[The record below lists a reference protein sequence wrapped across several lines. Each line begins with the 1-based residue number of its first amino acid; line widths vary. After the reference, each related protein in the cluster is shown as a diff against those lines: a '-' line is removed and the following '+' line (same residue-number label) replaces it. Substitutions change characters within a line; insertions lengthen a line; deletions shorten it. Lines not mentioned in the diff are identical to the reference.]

1 MCHDYYDITSYKSR
15 NNILMLAKEQIIE
28 FKQIWKEEFGEEISE
43 DDAYEKGSNLVEL
56 MRMIRSVKIEEKDL
70 KTS

>member
-1 MCHDYYDITSYKSR
+1 
-15 NNILMLAKEQIIE
+15 MLAKEQIIE